1 MKIHQIRNATLIVTY
16 NGKKF
21 LIDPWLGP
29 KDYMPGFEGAYNSHI
44 RQPRE
49 ELPIDIK
56 TIVDVD
62 AVILT
67 HFHPDHWDKYAEE
80 AIKKDIP
87 FFVQSKTDYDIISS
101 YGFNNI
107 KILSYDGTEIF
118 GTTLYKTDCQH
129 GKREIIKPI
138 CESIGMPYD
147 AMGVVFKTNNE
158 KTLYIAGD
166 TIFVDEE
173 TDAELSGDENTFTK
187 YLWENHAGI
196 FEQAATSVSDRPYYT
211 YMGGEQSDYNGL
223 LEDISDPENFQ
234 TPTIFMIDFD
244 DPESDTWTYGISD
257 ILFNFEGRDGGTTSY
272 ALARTLIDCWNH
284 KGIFAGE

>member
-1 MKIHQIRNATLIVTY
+1 MKIHQIRNATLIITY

-118 GTTLYKTDCQH
+118 DTTLYKTDCQH

-147 AMGVVFKTNNE
+147 AMGIVFKTNNE

-166 TIFVDEE
+166 TIFVDEVKQAINKFKPE
-173 TDAELSGDENTFTK
+173 IIVVNACGAMLLNNEKIIMDDNDVKAVANFAKNSIIVVSHLDNVSHLTTTRQDIENLKLSNV
-187 YLWENHAGI
+187 LIPHN
-196 FEQAATSVSDRPYYT
+196 
-211 YMGGEQSDYNGL
+211 N
-223 LEDISDPENFQ
+223 
-234 TPTIFMIDFD
+234 
-244 DPESDTWTYGISD
+244 D
-257 ILFNFEGRDGGTTSY
+257 ILEF
-272 ALARTLIDCWNH
+272 
-284 KGIFAGE
+284 

>member
-1 MKIHQIRNATLIVTY
+1 MSILRAIGGFFAKIGRWIRDTAWVQPLLIVGGIFAIIFSIPYIVDGVQGWFESGNASESYY
-16 NGKKF
+16 NNFKQSIDGADEKESQADRLLDYIENQESGTATTQQENEFGTKF
-21 LIDPWLGP
+21 FLAFVQKSCSGCETVQ
-29 KDYMPGFEGAYNSHI
+29 PGFETLQNNWNSTEFVPEDGNDF
-44 RQPRE
+44 R
-49 ELPIDIK
+49 LY
-56 TIVDVD
+56 TI
-62 AVILT
+62 
-67 HFHPDHWDKYAEE
+67 Y
-80 AIKKDIP
+80 
-87 FFVQSKTDYDIISS
+87 
-101 YGFNNI
+101 
-107 KILSYDGTEIF
+107 
-118 GTTLYKTDCQH
+118 
-129 GKREIIKPI
+129 
-138 CESIGMPYD
+138 
-147 AMGVVFKTNNE
+147 
-158 KTLYIAGD
+158 
-166 TIFVDEE
+166 VDEE